1 MTKEVNMANTTTNPQ
16 TKPEAEVCYI
26 INGMDCADCA
36 NKIDDLVN
44 RTDGTANGRVS
55 FINQTLKLNLDE
67 SITSKEQLEKKVRSL
82 GYEIKEKT
90 DDENSTEPDGA
101 WYTSKQ
107 GKLVLFSA
115 ALLITAV
122 VLSFLLPSLSTWFY
136 IAAII
141 VGVFPLARKA
151 LASTRLGNPFTI
163 DMLVSISALGSIFI
177 GAATEGAVVVFLFA
191 VGELLEGIA
200 AGKARAGIKALA
212 DLAPKTALLVKD
224 DKVEEIL
231 AENLKI
237 NDLIEVQ
244 AGQRVAADGII
255 ISGESQLDDS
265 AITGES
271 MPVSKTVD
279 DSVYA
284 GSINSDGLLR
294 IKVTHD
300 PKDNTIAKIIHLVEE
315 AQEAKAPTARFIDR
329 FSRWYTPLIML
340 IALLVAI
347 IPPLAF
353 AQPWHTWLYKA
364 LALLLIG
371 CPCALVLSVPAAITS
386 AISAAAKRGILL
398 KGGAVLENMNKVKT
412 IAFDKTGTLTAGK
425 PQVSDL
431 ISLDDNL
438 NLLKL
443 AASVEAGSSH
453 PLAKAIVAKSE
464 LENIDLITSSD
475 SQTIRGKAV
484 TAIIN
489 GSTVAVGSPRYAAE
503 LTTLDSKTQNQIDN
517 LESAGKTAVVVLKD
531 KKAIGIIA
539 LQDQERPEAKSAIA
553 KLTSLGIKTIMLT
566 GDNAKTGQAIA
577 NKLGMKVK
585 AELMPQE
592 KLEYIKE
599 LKQDSNIAM
608 VGDGI
613 NDAPALAQA
622 DIGISMGGGSDVA
635 LETADAALLQDSVS
649 SVAELVQLSHATMR
663 NIYQNIGFALGLKA
677 IFLVT
682 TLLGLTGLW
691 PAIISDTGATA
702 LVTAN
707 ALRLLKFKAK

>member
-90 DDENSTEPDGA
+90 DDEISTEPDGA

-592 KLEYIKE
+592 KLEFIKE

>member
-1 MTKEVNMANTTTNPQ
+1 MANTTTNPQ

-67 SITSKEQLEKKVRSL
+67 SITSKEQLEQKVRSL

-90 DDENSTEPDGA
+90 DDDNSTEPDGA

-592 KLEYIKE
+592 KLEFIKE

>member
-1 MTKEVNMANTTTNPQ
+1 LTKEVNMANTTTNPQ

-90 DDENSTEPDGA
+90 DDEISTEPDGA

-592 KLEYIKE
+592 KLEFIKE

>member
-1 MTKEVNMANTTTNPQ
+1 MPNTSTNPK
-16 TKPEAEVCYI
+16 TSPEAEVCYI

-44 RTDGTANGRVS
+44 RTEGTSNGRVS
-55 FINQTLKLNLDE
+55 FINQTLKLYLDE
-67 SITSKEQLEKKVRSL
+67 KLTSKAELEKKVRSL
-82 GYEIKEKT
+82 GYEISEKT
-90 DDENSTEPDGA
+90 DDENNAKPKES
-101 WYTSKQ
+101 WYQSKQ

-115 ALLITAV
+115 GLLITAII
-122 VLSFLLPSLSTWFY
+122 LSFILPNLSTWFY
-136 IAAII
+136 VAAIL
-141 VGVFPLARKA
+141 VGVFPLVRKA
-151 LASTRLGNPFTI
+151 FASARLGNPFTI

-177 GAATEGAVVVFLFA
+177 DAATEGAVVVFLFA

-200 AGKARAGIKALA
+200 AGKARAGIRALA

-224 DKVEEIL
+224 NKVEEIL
-231 AENLKI
+231 AKDLKI
-237 NDLIEVQ
+237 DDIIEVQ
-244 AGQRVAADGII
+244 AGGRVAADGII
-255 ISGESQLDDS
+255 ISGESALDDS

-271 MPVSKTVD
+271 VPVNKSIND
-279 DSVYA
+279 RVYA

-300 PKDNTIAKIIHLVEE
+300 PKDNSIAKIIHLVEQ
-315 AQEAKAPTARFIDR
+315 AQESKAPTARFIDN

-340 IALLVAI
+340 ISLLVAI
-347 IPPLAF
+347 VPPLAF
-353 AQPWHTWLYKA
+353 AQPWHIWLYKA

-398 KGGAVLENMNKVKT
+398 KGGAVLENMNKLKT
-412 IAFDKTGTLTAGK
+412 IAFDKTGTLTEGK
-425 PQVSDL
+425 PKVTDL

-443 AASVEAGSSH
+443 AASVEIGSSH
-453 PLAKAIVAKSE
+453 PLAKAIVNKAQS
-464 LENIDLITSSD
+464 ENISLIKTSD
-475 SQTIRGKAV
+475 SKTIRGKAV
-484 TAIIN
+484 SALIEN
-489 GSTVAVGSPRYAAE
+489 SLVAVGSPRYAAE
-503 LTTLDSKTQNQIDN
+503 ISKIDDNTKAQIDV
-517 LESAGKTAVVVLKD
+517 LESAGKTVVVVLKEQRV
-531 KKAIGIIA
+531 IGIIA
-539 LQDQERPEAKSAIA
+539 LQDQERSEAKNAIA
-553 KLTSLGIKTIMLT
+553 KLKSLGIKSIMLT

-577 NKLGMKVK
+577 DKLGMNVK

-592 KLEYIKE
+592 KLEFIKE
-599 LKQDSNIAM
+599 LKQAGNIAM
-608 VGDGI
+608 IGDGI

-635 LETADAALLQDSVS
+635 LETADAALLQDSVD
-649 SVAELVQLSHATMR
+649 SVVELLQLSRATMR

-707 ALRLLKFKAK
+707 ALRLLNFKAK

>member
-1 MTKEVNMANTTTNPQ
+1 MANPTNLKTNP
-16 TKPEAEVCYI
+16 EESAEVCYI

-44 RTDGTANGRVS
+44 RTEGAANGRVS
-55 FINQTLKLNLDE
+55 FINQTLKLHLDE
-67 SITSKEQLEKKVRSL
+67 SITSKEELEKKVRSL

-90 DDENSTEPDGA
+90 DDNHEHSHESQGP
-101 WYTSKQ
+101 WYSSKQ

-115 ALLITAV
+115 ALLLTAII
-122 VLSFLLPSLSTWFY
+122 LSFLLPNLSTWFY

-151 LASTRLGNPFTI
+151 LASAGMGNPFTI
-163 DMLVSISALGSIFI
+163 DMLVSISSLGSIFI

-231 AENLKI
+231 AKDLKI
-237 NDLIEVQ
+237 NDIIEVQ
-244 AGQRVAADGII
+244 AGGRVAADGVI

-271 MPVSKTVD
+271 MPVSKKVD
-279 DSVYA
+279 DTVYA

-300 PKDNTIAKIIHLVEE
+300 PKDNTIAKIIQLVEE
-315 AQEAKAPTARFIDR
+315 AQEAKAPTARFIDK
-329 FSRWYTPLIML
+329 FSRWYTPFIML
-340 IALLVAI
+340 ISLLIAVV
-347 IPPLAF
+347 PPLLF

-364 LALLLIG
+364 LAILLIG

-412 IAFDKTGTLTAGK
+412 IAFDKTGTLTKGK
-425 PQVSDL
+425 PQVTDL
-431 ISLDDNL
+431 ISLDNSLDM
-438 NLLKL
+438 LKL
-443 AASVEAGSSH
+443 AASVETGSSH
-453 PLAKAIVAKSE
+453 PLAKAIVAKAQN
-464 LENIDLITSSD
+464 ENLDLLDSSD

-484 TAIIN
+484 SATVAN
-489 GSTVAVGSPRYAAE
+489 STVAVGSPRYAAE
-503 LTTLDSKTQNQIDN
+503 ITNLDANTKTKIEE
-517 LESAGKTAVVVLKD
+517 LETNGKTAVVVLKD
-531 KKAIGIIA
+531 NKAIGIIA

-553 KLTSLGIKTIMLT
+553 KLKSLGIKTIMLT
-566 GDNAKTGQAIA
+566 GDNTKTGLAIA
-577 NKLGMKVK
+577 NKLGMNVK

-592 KLEYIKE
+592 KLDYIKE
-599 LKQDSNIAM
+599 LKQDAGIAM

-635 LETADAALLQDSVS
+635 LETADAALLQDSVD

-702 LVTAN
+702 IVTAN
-707 ALRLLKFKAK
+707 ALRLLNFKSR

>member
-1 MTKEVNMANTTTNPQ
+1 MANTTTNPK
-16 TKPEAEVCYI
+16 TNPEAEVCYI

-44 RTDGTANGRVS
+44 RTNGTANGRVS

-90 DDENSTEPDGA
+90 DDEISTEPDGA

-115 ALLITAV
+115 ALLITAI
-122 VLSFLLPSLSTWFY
+122 VLSFLLPNLSTWFY

-200 AGKARAGIKALA
+200 AGKARASIKALA

-237 NDLIEVQ
+237 DDLIEVQ

-279 DSVYA
+279 DNVYA

-425 PQVSDL
+425 PEVSDL

-484 TAIIN
+484 TAIID

-577 NKLGMKVK
+577 DKLGMKVK

-592 KLEYIKE
+592 KLEFIKE

>member
-90 DDENSTEPDGA
+90 DDDNSTEPDGA